1 MGNAVDTT
9 DAKPSEFT
17 TNLYTSSFSGTS
29 SASPII
35 AGAAASI
42 QGIAKHNKE
51 KVYTPSQLRDILS
64 DPSTGTKSNDPVS
77 DKIGVL
83 PDLKAILSKLGFHQ
97 T

>member
-9 DAKPSEFT
+9 DAKPSEFI
-17 TNLYTSSFSGTS
+17 TNLYTSSFAGTS

-42 QGIAKHNKE
+42 QGIAKITE
-51 KVYTPSQLRDILS
+51 SIY
-64 DPSTGTKSNDPVS
+64 TKS
-77 DKIGVL
+77 
-83 PDLKAILSKLGFHQ
+83 